1 MPEIG
6 AREKISA
13 LVKMFIF
20 TLQSS
25 KLSVCVGLRS
35 TDLVMNNLLHT
46 GNTLWKTQQSSVETL
61 QSSDCGVSN
70 YNFTTLWSSKR
81 STVSTTPPHPPPPFF
96 SEDVTFICWCQL
108 HGHKSSLF
116 MLWKTQP
123 RDLLNHFCKVAQLCV
138 YIRTCYPG
146 LLVCY
151 NSVTKRPFK

>member
-96 SEDVTFICWCQL
+96 FRRCHFHLLVSTARTQIKPFYVVKDTAQEPAESLLQSCSTMRLYQDVLPRFAR
-108 HGHKSSLF
+108 
-116 MLWKTQP
+116 ML
-123 RDLLNHFCKVAQLCV
+123 QLCDKTT
-138 YIRTCYPG
+138 I
-146 LLVCY
+146 
-151 NSVTKRPFK
+151 